1 MTVLERLYKKTKTG
15 KVQIW
20 DIQTIGSE
28 VVTTFGELEGT
39 MQEVRYT
46 CNGKNLGKTNE
57 TTASEQA
64 ILEAK
69 SKWDKKIKSGY
80 TLTVDCDTN
89 VQTPAKVKI
98 YQDNLKNIK
107 FPAYS
112 TAKLNGVN
120 GLFKR
125 ENSKLTLYSRGGEIY
140 PDIPHLIKPISDLMD
155 YLNCNEL
162 NGELYIHGQH
172 LQDIQSAVKKP
183 NHLSYRLSFYIFD
196 IPDIQSEY
204 SIRNQVILKDMA
216 NTLTLLG
223 SPIRLHIG
231 FLIGEECYS
240 HEDIELKFN
249 AAIQSGYEGTVIYNA
264 NHVYKYN
271 ERSSDA
277 FKYKKALDAE
287 FQIIDY
293 ELDKQGNP
301 TLICQSEGGPFK
313 VRPTGT
319 AEYRKQLLV
328 DLPNHIGKFYKV
340 EYECFSKSGIPLKPI
355 GLGIRD
361 CTPEGQPNE

>member
-1 MTVLERLYKKTKTG
+1 MTKLPRLYKQTKTG
-15 KVQIW
+15 ATQIC
-20 DIQTIGSE
+20 DISFEGPKYF
-28 VVTTFGELEGT
+28 VTFGQLD
-39 MQEVRYT
+39 
-46 CNGKNLGKTNE
+46 GKLQTNITECKPKNIGKTNE
-57 TTASEQA
+57 TTASQQA
-64 ILEAK
+64 VLEAK
-69 SKWDKKIKSGY
+69 SKWGKKIKSGY

-112 TAKLNGVN
+112 TPKLNGVN

-140 PDIPHLIKPISDLMD
+140 PDIPHLIKPITDLMD
-155 YLNCNEL
+155 HLNCDSL

-183 NHLSYRLSFYIFD
+183 NHLSSRLTFYIFD
-196 IPDIQSEY
+196 IPDIKSEY
-204 SIRNQVILKDMA
+204 NIRNQVILKSTA
-216 NTLTLLG
+216 QTLVKLG
-223 SPIRLHIG
+223 SPINIYIG

-287 FQIIDY
+287 FQIINY

-301 TLICQSEGGPFK
+301 TLICQSDGGPFK

-328 DLPNHIGKFYKV
+328 DMPNNIGKYYKV

-361 CTPEGQPNE
+361 CDQNGQPIE